1 MNDYNAMNEERMK
14 GPLESTPIVEPRQE
28 ENIEFHEQAATP
40 KAVESEPLPWLSV
53 EEIDELK
60 SRWNSIQIKF
70 VDEPHTAVEQ
80 ADGLVTEALERIKQV
95 FSDKRTILNELW
107 TNHQDISTED
117 LRIALQNYRSFLNR
131 ILAL

>member
-1 MNDYNAMNEERMK
+1 M
-14 GPLESTPIVEPRQE
+14 
-28 ENIEFHEQAATP
+28 
-40 KAVESEPLPWLSV
+40 
-53 EEIDELK
+53 
-60 SRWNSIQIKF
+60 
-70 VDEPHTAVEQ
+70 DEPHAAVEQ

-95 FSDKRTILNELW
+95 FSDNRTILNEQW